1 MGSIPGVGG
10 FLGALALD
18 RVGKGAVVSRK
29 HHNIFYISQH
39 G

>member
-1 MGSIPGVGG
+1 MGSIHRVGG

-18 RVGKGAVVSRK
+18 SAGESAFISRK
-29 HHNIFYISQH
+29 HHIIFYISQH